1 MTRLFTS
8 RTVENRRSGAPQ
20 LQFDYGYMVDG
31 GPLQSACF
39 FVGTNTPSGAYTR
52 QWCQTP
58 RRWTCPTW
66 LLEPPYVCVI
76 SGTNASVHTETKKE
90 FFSCCWTKLQNNAV
104 LLGQDWK
111 ILRQVSPTQSHQSS
125 GSRRR
130 PVSTVRGLA
139 STYLAVITNK
149 ISSDDVKPDSAN
161 VAVDNQT
168 RRVGSLAQDT
178 TCAETCA

>member
-1 MTRLFTS
+1 MFLRGNKHLFWSHTRD
-8 RTVENRRSGAPQ
+8 NGAR
-20 LQFDYGYMVDG
+20 LQEDG
-31 GPLQSACF
+31 HALRGCWNSH
-39 FVGTNTPSGAYTR
+39 N
-52 QWCQTP
+52 
-58 RRWTCPTW
+58 
-66 LLEPPYVCVI
+66 VCVI
-76 SGTNASVHTETKKE
+76 WCTNASVHTETKKE
-90 FFSCCWTKLQNNAV
+90 FFSCYWTKLQNNAV

-139 STYLAVITNK
+139 SHILDSQQNK
-149 ISSDDVKPDSAN
+149 ISSVDVKPDSAN
-161 VAVDNQT
+161 VAVDHQT